1 MGLFSS
7 EYKFSCKFKSPT
19 KGEGKLSCVLTMGR
33 FCSKMEALEQLQEE
47 LTAKCADAKIIVDTV
62 KFEKL

>member
-1 MGLFSS
+1 MGLFST
-7 EYKFSCKFKSPT
+7 EYKFSCKFNSLT
-19 KGEGKLSCVLTMGR
+19 KGEGKLSCVLTLGR
-33 FCSKMEALEQLQEE
+33 FCSKSEALEQLQEE

>member
-7 EYKFSCKFKSPT
+7 EYKFSCRFNSPT

-33 FCSKMEALEQLQEE
+33 FCSKMAALEQLQEE